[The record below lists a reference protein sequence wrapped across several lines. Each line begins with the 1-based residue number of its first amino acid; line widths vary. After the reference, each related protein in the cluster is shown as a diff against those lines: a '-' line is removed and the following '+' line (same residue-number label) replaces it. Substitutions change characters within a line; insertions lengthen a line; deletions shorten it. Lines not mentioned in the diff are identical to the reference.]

1 MLAELRSAKNEV
13 RFPKKA
19 VKLTVFTPLH
29 IGRCKKLQRSQTTS
43 TCAVR
48 LPLED
53 YAVDS
58 TMKLYC
64 VLALLLVAVGDVF
77 AFAPQPS
84 YRVCSSNLSMATIAV
99 FGGTGQTGR
108 ECVYQAL
115 KGNHK
120 VVVLARN
127 PSKMLIPPGSGGS
140 LAEKPLIDKNL
151 HMLQGDVTDQAS
163 VDHVFAKHP
172 DISGVIVV
180 LGGKTKDVGPTML
193 SDGTRNIINAMKS
206 KSKAKRI
213 AALTVIGTG
222 DSEKQAPLKF
232 KLLMHTVMRGVFADK
247 NRQEKLFLDPKGPGH
262 DLE

>member
-1 MLAELRSAKNEV
+1 MK
-13 RFPKKA
+13 FIHI
-19 VKLTVFTPLH
+19 TV
-29 IGRCKKLQRSQTTS
+29 
-43 TCAVR
+43 
-48 LPLED
+48 
-53 YAVDS
+53 
-58 TMKLYC
+58 
-64 VLALLLVAVGDVF
+64 LLLVTVGNAF
-77 AFAPQPS
+77 AFVPQPS

-115 KGNHK
+115 KGEHK
-120 VVVLARN
+120 VVVLARD
-127 PSKMLIPPGSGGS
+127 PSKMRIPPGSGGY
-140 LAEKPLIDKNL
+140 LAEKPLVDKNL
-151 HMLQGDVTDQAS
+151 HILQGDVTDQAS
-163 VDHVFAKHP
+163 VDQVFEKHP

-193 SDGTRNIINAMKS
+193 SDGTRNIINSMRS

-222 DSEKQAPLKF
+222 DSAGQAPLKF
-232 KLLMHTVMRGVFADK
+232 KLLMHTVMRGIFADK